1 MGSGTCSSPMD
12 LKSCDARGDL
22 WTMRL
27 WLHVLAGNILHH
39 KMHRLV
45 IYSIVDV
52 YQQNVFCRGRNGA
65 EDRILDQDLVSFR
78 IHSNSTKLKKK
89 SVRRWSED
97 QTSNACETRCF
108 TEPVL
113 EWNVI
118 FVLRSKILWP
128 FQTIFVVQIP
138 RVTVY
143 RENAEHIR
151 LTAFRW
157 RCDEV
162 EMIRTCLEAQQSMQT
177 KFVINSWKFYQ
188 DLHEES

>member
-128 FQTIFVVQIP
+128 FQTIICSTNSSSHCVS
-138 RVTVY
+138 
-143 RENAEHIR
+143 RECGTYTFNSFSLA
-151 LTAFRW
+151 LW
-157 RCDEV
+157 RSRND
-162 EMIRTCLEAQQSMQT
+162 
-177 KFVINSWKFYQ
+177 
-188 DLHEES
+188 